1 MLQVQGKGSE
11 IVRSEWTQPMDL
23 EEAARRLDNV
33 RFTHVIAVHHETTAG
48 RLNDLSRRDLE
59 EFVEAISK
67 IIK

>member
-1 MLQVQGKGSE
+1 MLPVQGKGPE

-33 RFTHVIAVHHETTAG
+33 RFTHVIAVYHETTTG